1 MKALVYHGPDE
12 KSWIDVLI
20 RRSRIRQAYDEA

>member
-12 KSWIDVLI
+12 KSWTDVPDPQI
-20 RRSRIRQAYDEA
+20 QNPTDSS